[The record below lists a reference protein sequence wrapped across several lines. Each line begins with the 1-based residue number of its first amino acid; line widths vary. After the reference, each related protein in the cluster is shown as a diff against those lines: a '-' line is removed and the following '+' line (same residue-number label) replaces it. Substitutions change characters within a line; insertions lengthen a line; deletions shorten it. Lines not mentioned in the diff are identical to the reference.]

1 MKRKILAALLT
12 LVMVFSLLSVSA
24 WAEETTYSDVAG
36 HWAQAAIL
44 RWSDYGVLQGSEGK
58 FSPNGTLTRGQM
70 AVILSRLLN
79 LPAAPSAGFTDV
91 APDAWYADGINRC
104 AAAGILQGSEGKA
117 MPEDP
122 ITREQAM
129 VMLCRAL
136 GIAAEDVGV
145 LAAFSDVS
153 LASDYARPYVAAL
166 VKAGVVKG
174 DANGLLNPLSKITR
188 AEIVTMIDRLVGHY
202 AKDAGAVVDASD
214 GALVIVVAE
223 NVKIVNA
230 PAGTKIIVAEKA
242 TGLTVNGT
250 AVSDD
255 QTYIVPEQETK
266 PTEPSKPSKPSGGTI
281 VRPEHRHSY
290 AIKFDQNYHWEGCDC
305 GATRNKTEHT
315 WTEKVTTEPT
325 CTEAGEKTFTCVC
338 GATKKE
344 AISATGHSWG
354 EYEVTTA
361 ATCTQPGVM
370 TSTCSNCGGTQTK
383 ETPATG
389 HDFSKNGICKCGEK
403 APEVVAMETAW
414 SQMNQALTDITGN
427 NDQQLVTAAQNGT
440 EYTLLLNVD
449 AIQSGS
455 QAFGDNLLNGLATK
469 LKTALDAQFGD
480 YELTVAGQKVYSE
493 KAFNNTALKN
503 ALFSVADGFFYNL
516 GNMKAENGV
525 YTYKTVDAKVQGE
538 NTYAFTVAVQLEGA
552 DVAKVQALAKKLA
565 EHLAM
570 EKLTKAEIESRYG
583 IQVSETEAAVVT
595 VEMPDA
601 LMNLAAQMLEEK
613 KLNAEQAQSLFDSV
627 PVSTYLGIMQNI
639 GLNNVLGSNA
649 DNVNSVLATVN
660 NNANAVNKVLSKLTA
675 TVTTKT
681 GDSAAFVMSFNPGTT
696 DDAWKNFMA
705 GVIGMTGNEGIGAMT
720 PSQFKVAAEG
730 QYKDVYYAVPVTVTV
745 DLESSMGF
753 RAEETVVVVL
763 HVDFSKYIH
772 TTVTP

>member
-12 LVMVFSLLSVSA
+12 LVMVFSLLPVSA

-58 FSPNGTLTRGQM
+58 FSPDGTLTRGQM

-136 GIAAEDVGV
+136 GIAAEDVGA
-145 LAAFSDVS
+145 LAGFSDLS
-153 LASDYARPYVAAL
+153 LVSDYARPYVAAL

-202 AKDAGAVVDASD
+202 AKDAGAFVDASD

-223 NVKIVNA
+223 NVKVINA
-230 PAGTKIIVAEKA
+230 PAGTKIIVTEKA

-250 AVSDD
+250 AVSAD

-281 VRPEHRHSY
+281 VRPEHRHSWG
-290 AIKFDQNYHWEGCDC
+290 KSE
-305 GATRNKTEHT
+305 
-315 WTEKVTTEPT
+315 VTKAAT
-325 CTEAGEKTFTCVC
+325 CTEDGTMTYTCVC
-338 GATKKE
+338 GATKME
-344 AISATGHSWG
+344 AI
-354 EYEVTTA
+354 
-361 ATCTQPGVM
+361 
-370 TSTCSNCGGTQTK
+370 
-383 ETPATG
+383 PATG
-389 HDFSKNGICKCGEK
+389 HDFSNNGICKCGEK
-403 APEVVAMETAW
+403 APEVVTMETAW
-414 SQMNQALTDITGN
+414 SEMNQALTGITGN
-427 NDQQLVTAAQNGT
+427 GDQQLVTAAQKGT
-440 EYTLLLNVD
+440 KYTLLLNVD

-455 QAFGDNLLNGLATK
+455 QAFGDDLLNGLATK
-469 LKTALDAQFGD
+469 LKAALDARFGD
-480 YELTVAGQKVYSE
+480 YKLTVADQKVYSE
-493 KAFNNTALKN
+493 EAFNNTALKN

-516 GNMKAENGV
+516 GKMEAEDGV

-538 NTYAFTVAVQLEGA
+538 NTYAFTVAVQLEGK

-583 IQVSETEAAVVT
+583 IQVAENEAAVVT

-601 LMNLAAQMLEEK
+601 LMNAAARMLEGKTAAQ
-613 KLNAEQAQSLFDSV
+613 AQGIFDGVS
-627 PVSTYLGIMQNI
+627 VSTYLSIMQSI
-639 GLNNVLGSNA
+639 DLSNVLGSNA
-649 DNVNSVLATVN
+649 NDVNSVLATVN
-660 NNANAVNKVLSKLTA
+660 HNANAVNKVLSKLTA
-675 TVTTKT
+675 TVTSKT
-681 GDSAAFVMSFNPGTT
+681 GDSAAFVRSFNPGTT
-696 DDAWKNFMA
+696 GDAWKDFMA
-705 GVIGMTGNEGIGAMT
+705 GVAGMTGEGIGAMT
-720 PSQFKVAAEG
+720 PSQFKVAAGE
-730 QYKDVYYAVPVTVTV
+730 YKNVYYAVPVTVTI
-745 DLESSMGF
+745 DLEGSMGF

-763 HVDFSKYIH
+763 HVDFSQYIP

>member
-12 LVMVFSLLSVSA
+12 LVMVFSLLPVSA

-36 HWAQAAIL
+36 HWAQSAIL

-58 FSPNGTLTRGQM
+58 FSPDGTLTRGQM

-202 AKDAGAVVDASD
+202 AKDAGAFVDASD

-250 AVSDD
+250 AVSAD
-255 QTYIVPEQETK
+255 QTYIVPEEETK
-266 PTEPSKPSKPSGGTI
+266 PTQPTKPSGGTI

-290 AIKFDQNYHWEGCDC
+290 ATKFDDTYHWEECAC
-305 GATRNKTEHT
+305 GATRNKTEHA
-315 WTEKVTTEPT
+315 WGEPVTKAAT
-325 CTEAGEKTFTCVC
+325 CTEPGEKTFTCVC

-344 AISATGHSWG
+344 TIPATGHSWG
-354 EYEVTTA
+354 EPAVTYA
-361 ATCTQPGVM
+361 ANGQDGKKVYTCTV
-370 TSTCSNCGGTQTK
+370 CEETK
-383 ETPATG
+383 EEEIAWKFNLTVTSESTV
-389 HDFSKNGICKCGEK
+389 DVTVGEDY
-403 APEVVAMETAW
+403 TA
-414 SQMNQALTDITGN
+414 
-427 NDQQLVTAAQNGT
+427 VF
-440 EYTLLLNVD
+440 TLPKEGSEVD
-449 AIQSGS
+449 ASGVTVKAKMKNVESLGVDGERSHSVTVNTGIQNVKVDLSKFLTNCY
-455 QAFGDNLLNGLATK
+455 AFERATVNA
-469 LKTALDAQFGD
+469 TIG
-480 YELTVAGQKVYSE
+480 G
-493 KAFNNTALKN
+493 KAC
-503 ALFSVADGFFYNL
+503 
-516 GNMKAENGV
+516 
-525 YTYKTVDAKVQGE
+525 
-538 NTYAFTVAVQLEGA
+538 TYAFAGNSGVITATT
-552 DVAKVQALAKKLA
+552 D
-565 EHLAM
+565 
-570 EKLTKAEIESRYG
+570 
-583 IQVSETEAAVVT
+583 TEAAR
-595 VEMPDA
+595 
-601 LMNLAAQMLEEK
+601 AAWKELTSHITANTHEDDSFILVKNGSTLQIGSELLCFEE
-613 KLNAEQAQSLFDSV
+613 
-627 PVSTYLGIMQNI
+627 
-639 GLNNVLGSNA
+639 NA
-649 DNVNSVLATVN
+649 DNLKLNNFSEMAALIQNVQDHVKLETANDSKDIEIVLKAGTQLAVGRSIAELKKDATITITGIEMDGFLSGLRDAVNEGTNAKALIMAAVQMFDGLVGQIDGKTITVN
-660 NNANAVNKVLSKLTA
+660 I
-675 TVTTKT
+675 
-681 GDSAAFVMSFNPGTT
+681 AF
-696 DDAWKNFMA
+696 
-705 GVIGMTGNEGIGAMT
+705 
-720 PSQFKVAAEG
+720 
-730 QYKDVYYAVPVTVTV
+730 
-745 DLESSMGF
+745 
-753 RAEETVVVVL
+753 
-763 HVDFSKYIH
+763 
-772 TTVTP
+772 

>member
-12 LVMVFSLLSVSA
+12 LVMVFSLLPVSA

-36 HWAQAAIL
+36 HWAQSAIL

-58 FSPNGTLTRGQM
+58 FSPDGTLTRGQM

-91 APDAWYADGINRC
+91 AADAWYADGINRC

-145 LAAFSDVS
+145 LAAFSDLS

-250 AVSDD
+250 AVSAD
-255 QTYIVPEQETK
+255 QTYIVPEEETK
-266 PTEPSKPSKPSGGTI
+266 PTQPTKPSGGTI

-290 AIKFDQNYHWEGCDC
+290 AIKFDDTYHWEECAC
-305 GATRNKTEHT
+305 GATSKKYAHT

-344 AISATGHSWG
+344 AIPATGHSWG
-354 EYEVTTA
+354 EPAVTYA
-361 ATCTQPGVM
+361 ANGQDGKKVYTCTVCEETKEEEIAWKFNLTVTSESTVDVTVGEDYTAVFTLPEAGSQVDASGVTVKAKM
-370 TSTCSNCGGTQTK
+370 KNVESLGVDGERSHSVTVKTGIPEGTAKPNLSEWLRNCYYNFGSATVNATIGGKACTYDFAGNNGVITATTDTEAARAAWKELTSHITANTHEDDSFILVKNGSTLQIGSELLCFEENADDLKLNNFSEMAALIQNVQDHVKLETANDSKDIEIVLKAGTQLAVGSSI
-383 ETPATG
+383 ATLE
-389 HDFSKNGICKCGEK
+389 DNVTI
-403 APEVVAMETAW
+403 T
-414 SQMNQALTDITGN
+414 ITGVEMPEN
-427 NDQQLVTAAQNGT
+427 FLSSLRAAVNKGT
-440 EYTLLLNVD
+440 
-449 AIQSGS
+449 
-455 QAFGDNLLNGLATK
+455 
-469 LKTALDAQFGD
+469 
-480 YELTVAGQKVYSE
+480 
-493 KAFNNTALKN
+493 
-503 ALFSVADGFFYNL
+503 
-516 GNMKAENGV
+516 
-525 YTYKTVDAKVQGE
+525 DAKVLIM
-538 NTYAFTVAVQLEGA
+538 AAVQMFDQLVGQI
-552 DVAKVQALAKKLA
+552 D
-565 EHLAM
+565 
-570 EKLTKAEIESRYG
+570 G
-583 IQVSETEAAVVT
+583 ET
-595 VEMPDA
+595 
-601 LMNLAAQMLEEK
+601 
-613 KLNAEQAQSLFDSV
+613 
-627 PVSTYLGIMQNI
+627 I
-639 GLNNVLGSNA
+639 
-649 DNVNSVLATVN
+649 TVN
-660 NNANAVNKVLSKLTA
+660 I
-675 TVTTKT
+675 
-681 GDSAAFVMSFNPGTT
+681 AF
-696 DDAWKNFMA
+696 
-705 GVIGMTGNEGIGAMT
+705 
-720 PSQFKVAAEG
+720 
-730 QYKDVYYAVPVTVTV
+730 
-745 DLESSMGF
+745 
-753 RAEETVVVVL
+753 
-763 HVDFSKYIH
+763 
-772 TTVTP
+772 

>member
-12 LVMVFSLLSVSA
+12 LVMVFSLLPVSA

-36 HWAQAAIL
+36 HWAQSAIL

-58 FSPNGTLTRGQM
+58 FSPDGTLTRGQM

-145 LAAFSDVS
+145 LAAFSDLS

-188 AEIVTMIDRLVGHY
+188 AEIVTMVDRLVGHY
-202 AKDAGAVVDASD
+202 AKEAGAFVDASD

-290 AIKFDQNYHWEGCDC
+290 AIKFDQDYHWEECVC
-305 GATRNKTEHT
+305 GAVREKHAHT

-344 AISATGHSWG
+344 AISATGH
-354 EYEVTTA
+354 
-361 ATCTQPGVM
+361 
-370 TSTCSNCGGTQTK
+370 
-383 ETPATG
+383 
-389 HDFSKNGICKCGEK
+389 DFSKNGICKCGEK

-414 SQMNQALTDITGN
+414 SDMNQALTGITGN
-427 NDQQLVTAAQNGT
+427 GDQQLVTAAQNGT

-455 QAFGDNLLNGLATK
+455 QAFGDDLLNGLATK
-469 LKTALDAQFGD
+469 LKAALDARFGD
-480 YELTVAGQKVYSE
+480 YALTVAGQKVYE
-493 KAFNNTALKN
+493 DKEFQNTALKN

-516 GNMKAENGV
+516 GNMKAEDGV

-538 NTYAFTVAVQLEGA
+538 NTYAFTVAVQLEGE

-583 IQVSETEAAVVT
+583 IQVAENEAAVVT
-595 VEMPDA
+595 VEMPNA
-601 LMNLAAQMLEEK
+601 LMNAAAQMLENK
-613 KLNAEQAQSLFDSV
+613 TAAEVQSTFDRV
-627 PVSTYLGIMQNI
+627 PVSTYLSIMQSI
-639 GLNNVLGSNA
+639 DLSKVLSNNA

-660 NNANAVNKVLSKLTA
+660 HNANAVNKVLSKLTA
-675 TVTTKT
+675 TVTPKT
-681 GDSAAFVMSFNPGTT
+681 GASGAFTMVFNPGTT
-696 DDAWKNFMA
+696 DDAWKDFMA
-705 GVIGMTGNEGIGAMT
+705 GVAGMTGEGIGAMT
-720 PSQFKVAAEG
+720 PSQFKVAEG
-730 QYKDVYYAVPVTVTV
+730 QYKDVYYAVPVTVTI
-745 DLESSMGF
+745 DLEGLGF

-763 HVDFSKYIH
+763 HVDFSRYIP

>member
-1 MKRKILAALLT
+1 
-12 LVMVFSLLSVSA
+12 
-24 WAEETTYSDVAG
+24 
-36 HWAQAAIL
+36 
-44 RWSDYGVLQGSEGK
+44 
-58 FSPNGTLTRGQM
+58 
-70 AVILSRLLN
+70 
-79 LPAAPSAGFTDV
+79 
-91 APDAWYADGINRC
+91 
-104 AAAGILQGSEGKA
+104 
-117 MPEDP
+117 
-122 ITREQAM
+122 M

-145 LAAFSDVS
+145 LAAFSDLS

-202 AKDAGAVVDASD
+202 AKDAGAFVDASD

-250 AVSDD
+250 AVSAD

-290 AIKFDQNYHWEGCDC
+290 AIKFDDTYHWEECAC
-305 GATRNKTEHT
+305 GAVREKHAHT

-344 AISATGHSWG
+344 AI
-354 EYEVTTA
+354 
-361 ATCTQPGVM
+361 
-370 TSTCSNCGGTQTK
+370 
-383 ETPATG
+383 PATG
-389 HDFSKNGICKCGEK
+389 HDFSNNGICKCGEK

-414 SQMNQALTDITGN
+414 SQMNQALTGITGN
-427 NDQQLVTAAQNGT
+427 GDQQLVTAAQNGT

-455 QAFGDNLLNGLATK
+455 QAFGDDLLNGLATK

-516 GNMKAENGV
+516 GKMKVEDGV

-538 NTYAFTVAVQLEGA
+538 NTYAFTIAVQLKGE

-570 EKLTKAEIESRYG
+570 EKLTKAEIETRYG
-583 IQVSETEAAVVT
+583 IQVPETEAAVVT

-601 LMNLAAQMLEEK
+601 LMNAAAGILK
-613 KLNAEQAQSLFDSV
+613 NKTAAEVQSTFDGA
-627 PVSTYLGIMQNI
+627 PVSAYLSIMRSI
-639 GLNNVLGSNA
+639 GLSNVLGSNA

-660 NNANAVNKVLSKLTA
+660 HNANAVNKVLSKLTA
-675 TVTTKT
+675 TVTPKT
-681 GDSAAFVMSFNPGTT
+681 GNSAAFVMSFNPGTT
-696 DDAWKNFMA
+696 GDAWEDFMA
-705 GVIGMTGNEGIGAMT
+705 GVIGMTGNKGIGAMT
-720 PSQFKVAAEG
+720 PSQFKVAEG

-763 HVDFSKYIH
+763 HVDFSKYIP

>member
-12 LVMVFSLLSVSA
+12 LVMVFSLLPVSA

-58 FSPNGTLTRGQM
+58 FSPDGTLTRGQM

-136 GIAAEDVGV
+136 GIAAEDVGA
-145 LAAFSDVS
+145 LAGFSDLS
-153 LASDYARPYVAAL
+153 LVSDYARPYVAAL

-202 AKDAGAVVDASD
+202 AKDAGAFVDASD

-290 AIKFDQNYHWEGCDC
+290 AIKFDQDYHWEECAC

-315 WTEKVTTEPT
+315 WGEPEVTKTAT
-325 CTEAGEKTFTCVC
+325 CTEPGEETFTCSVC
-338 GATKKE
+338 GATKME
-344 AISATGHSWG
+344 TIPATGHSWG
-354 EYEVTTA
+354 EPAVIYA
-361 ATCTQPGVM
+361 ANGQDGEKVYTCTVCNEIKKEAIAWKFNLTVTSESTVDVTVGEDYTAVFTLPAAGSQVDASGVTVEAKM
-370 TSTCSNCGGTQTK
+370 KNVESLGVDGERSHSVTVETGIQNVKVDLSQWLPNCYKFGSATVNATIDGKACTYDFAGNSGVIIATTDTEAARAAWKELTSHITADTHEDDSFILVKYGSTLQIGRELLCFEENVDDLKLNNFSEMAALIKKVQDHVKLETVNDNKDIEIVLKAGTQLAVGSSIAELK
-383 ETPATG
+383 KDAT
-389 HDFSKNGICKCGEK
+389 I
-403 APEVVAMETAW
+403 T
-414 SQMNQALTDITGN
+414 ITG
-427 NDQQLVTAAQNGT
+427 VTMPDG
-440 EYTLLLNVD
+440 
-449 AIQSGS
+449 
-455 QAFGDNLLNGLATK
+455 FLNGLRA
-469 LKTALDAQFGD
+469 A
-480 YELTVAGQKVYSE
+480 V
-493 KAFNNTALKN
+493 NNGT
-503 ALFSVADGFFYNL
+503 
-516 GNMKAENGV
+516 
-525 YTYKTVDAKVQGE
+525 DAKALIM
-538 NTYAFTVAVQLEGA
+538 TAVRMFNELVGQIDG
-552 DVAKVQALAKKLA
+552 K
-565 EHLAM
+565 
-570 EKLTKAEIESRYG
+570 TI
-583 IQVSETEAAVVT
+583 
-595 VEMPDA
+595 
-601 LMNLAAQMLEEK
+601 
-613 KLNAEQAQSLFDSV
+613 
-627 PVSTYLGIMQNI
+627 
-639 GLNNVLGSNA
+639 
-649 DNVNSVLATVN
+649 TVN
-660 NNANAVNKVLSKLTA
+660 I
-675 TVTTKT
+675 
-681 GDSAAFVMSFNPGTT
+681 AF
-696 DDAWKNFMA
+696 
-705 GVIGMTGNEGIGAMT
+705 
-720 PSQFKVAAEG
+720 
-730 QYKDVYYAVPVTVTV
+730 
-745 DLESSMGF
+745 
-753 RAEETVVVVL
+753 
-763 HVDFSKYIH
+763 
-772 TTVTP
+772 

>member
-12 LVMVFSLLSVSA
+12 LVMVFSLLPVSA

-36 HWAQAAIL
+36 HWAQSAIL

-58 FSPNGTLTRGQM
+58 FSPDGTLTRGQM

-136 GIAAEDVGV
+136 GIAAEDVGA
-145 LAAFSDVS
+145 LTGFSDLS
-153 LASDYARPYVAAL
+153 LVSDYARPYAAAL

-202 AKDAGAVVDASD
+202 AKEAGAFVDASD

-290 AIKFDQNYHWEGCDC
+290 AIKFDQDYHWEECAC
-305 GATRNKTEHT
+305 GATSKKYAHT
-315 WTEKVTTEPT
+315 WTEKVTTAAT
-325 CTEAGEKTFTCVC
+325 CTEPGEKTFTCVC

-344 AISATGHSWG
+344 AIHATGHSWG
-354 EYEVTTA
+354 KPEVTYA
-361 ATCTQPGVM
+361 A
-370 TSTCSNCGGTQTK
+370 
-383 ETPATG
+383 
-389 HDFSKNGICKCGEK
+389 NGQDGEK
-403 APEVVAMETAW
+403 VYTCAVCSEIKKEAIAWKFNLTVTSESTVDVTVGEDYTAVFTLPEAGSE
-414 SQMNQALTDITGN
+414 
-427 NDQQLVTAAQNGT
+427 
-440 EYTLLLNVD
+440 VD
-449 AIQSGS
+449 ASGVTVEAKMKNVESLGVDGERSHSVTVNTGIQ
-455 QAFGDNLLNGLATK
+455 N
-469 LKTALDAQFGD
+469 
-480 YELTVAGQKVYSE
+480 VKVDLS
-493 KAFNNTALKN
+493 FWLKN
-503 ALFSVADGFFYNL
+503 CYGFESATVNATI
-516 GNMKAENGV
+516 GGKAC
-525 YTYKTVDAKVQGE
+525 
-538 NTYAFTVAVQLEGA
+538 TYAFAGNSGVITATT
-552 DVAKVQALAKKLA
+552 D
-565 EHLAM
+565 
-570 EKLTKAEIESRYG
+570 
-583 IQVSETEAAVVT
+583 TEAARAAWKELTSHITAGAHEDDSFILVKNGSTLQIGKELLCFEENADDLKLNNFSQMGALIKKVQDHVKLET
-595 VEMPDA
+595 VNDNEDIKIVLKAGTQLAVGSSIATLNEDATITITGVEMPENFLSSLRDA
-601 LMNLAAQMLEEK
+601 VNEGANAKELIMAAVQM
-613 KLNAEQAQSLFDSV
+613 FDQLV
-627 PVSTYLGIMQNI
+627 DQIDGKTI
-639 GLNNVLGSNA
+639 
-649 DNVNSVLATVN
+649 TVN
-660 NNANAVNKVLSKLTA
+660 I
-675 TVTTKT
+675 
-681 GDSAAFVMSFNPGTT
+681 AF
-696 DDAWKNFMA
+696 
-705 GVIGMTGNEGIGAMT
+705 
-720 PSQFKVAAEG
+720 
-730 QYKDVYYAVPVTVTV
+730 
-745 DLESSMGF
+745 
-753 RAEETVVVVL
+753 
-763 HVDFSKYIH
+763 
-772 TTVTP
+772 

>member
-12 LVMVFSLLSVSA
+12 LVMVFSLLPVSA

-36 HWAQAAIL
+36 HWAQSAIL

-58 FSPNGTLTRGQM
+58 FSPDGTLTRGQM

-202 AKDAGAVVDASD
+202 AKDAGAFVDASD

-223 NVKIVNA
+223 NVKVINA
-230 PAGTKIIVAEKA
+230 PAGTKVIVTEKA

-250 AVSDD
+250 AVSAG
-255 QTYIVPEQETK
+255 QTYIVPEEETK

-290 AIKFDQNYHWEGCDC
+290 AIKFNDTHHWEECTC
-305 GATRNKTEHT
+305 GATSERYPHT

-338 GATKKE
+338 GETKME
-344 AISATGHSWG
+344 EI
-354 EYEVTTA
+354 
-361 ATCTQPGVM
+361 
-370 TSTCSNCGGTQTK
+370 
-383 ETPATG
+383 PATG
-389 HDFSKNGICKCGEK
+389 HDFSNNGICKCGKK

-414 SQMNQALTDITGN
+414 SDMNQALTGITGN
-427 NDQQLVTAAQNGT
+427 GGQQLVMAAQNGT

-455 QAFGDNLLNGLATK
+455 QAFGDDLLNGLATK
-469 LKTALDAQFGD
+469 LKTALDARFGD
-480 YELTVAGQKVYSE
+480 YKLTVAGQKVYE
-493 KAFNNTALKN
+493 DKGFQNTALKN

-516 GNMKAENGV
+516 GKMEAEDGV

-583 IQVSETEAAVVT
+583 IQVPENEAAVVT

-601 LMNLAAQMLEEK
+601 LMNAAAGMLK
-613 KLNAEQAQSLFDSV
+613 KKNITAAEAQGIFDSV
-627 PVSTYLGIMQNI
+627 PVSTYLSIMQSI
-639 GLNNVLGSNA
+639 GLSDVLGSNA

-660 NNANAVNKVLSKLTA
+660 HNANAVNKVLSKLTA
-675 TVTTKT
+675 KVTPKT
-681 GDSAAFVMSFNPGTT
+681 EEPAAFVMRFNPGTNG
-696 DDAWKNFMA
+696 DAWKDFMT
-705 GVIGMTGNEGIGAMT
+705 GVIGMTGSEGIGAMM
-720 PSQFKVAAEG
+720 PSQFKVADGA
-730 QYKDVYYAVPVTVTV
+730 YKDVYYAVPVTVTI
-745 DLESSMGF
+745 DLERSMGF

-763 HVDFSKYIH
+763 HVDFSQYIP
-772 TTVTP
+772 TPVTP

>member
-12 LVMVFSLLSVSA
+12 LVMVFSLLPVSA

-36 HWAQAAIL
+36 HWAQSAIL

-58 FSPNGTLTRGQM
+58 FSPDGTLTRGQM

-136 GIAAEDVGV
+136 GIAAEDVGA
-145 LAAFSDVS
+145 LTGFSDLS
-153 LASDYARPYVAAL
+153 LVSDYARPYAAAL

-202 AKDAGAVVDASD
+202 AKEAGAFVDASD

-223 NVKIVNA
+223 DVKVINA

-250 AVSDD
+250 AVSAD

-305 GATRNKTEHT
+305 GAVREKHAHT

-338 GATKKE
+338 GATKME
-344 AISATGHSWG
+344 AIPATGHSWG
-354 EYEVTTA
+354 KPEVTYA
-361 ATCTQPGVM
+361 ANGQDGEKVYTCTVCEGTKKEAIAWKFNLTVTSESTVDVTVGEDYTAVFTLPEEGAQVDASGVTVEAKM
-370 TSTCSNCGGTQTK
+370 KNVESLGVDGERSHSVTVNTGIQNVKVDLSQWLENCYDFESATVNATIGGKECTYAFAGNSGVITATADTEAARAAWKALTSHITAGAHEDDSFILVKNGSTLQIGSELLCFEENVGDLKLNNFSEMAALIQNVQNHVKLEKVNDNKDIEIVLKAGTQLAVGSSI
-383 ETPATG
+383 ATLNE
-389 HDFSKNGICKCGEK
+389 D
-403 APEVVAMETAW
+403 ATVT
-414 SQMNQALTDITGN
+414 ITGIEMPEN
-427 NDQQLVTAAQNGT
+427 FLSSLRAAVKEG
-440 EYTLLLNVD
+440 
-449 AIQSGS
+449 A
-455 QAFGDNLLNGLATK
+455 
-469 LKTALDAQFGD
+469 
-480 YELTVAGQKVYSE
+480 
-493 KAFNNTALKN
+493 
-503 ALFSVADGFFYNL
+503 
-516 GNMKAENGV
+516 
-525 YTYKTVDAKVQGE
+525 DAKVLIM
-538 NTYAFTVAVQLEGA
+538 AAVQMFDQLVG
-552 DVAKVQALAKKLA
+552 
-565 EHLAM
+565 
-570 EKLTKAEIESRYG
+570 
-583 IQVSETEAAVVT
+583 QVDGKT
-595 VEMPDA
+595 
-601 LMNLAAQMLEEK
+601 
-613 KLNAEQAQSLFDSV
+613 
-627 PVSTYLGIMQNI
+627 I
-639 GLNNVLGSNA
+639 
-649 DNVNSVLATVN
+649 TVN
-660 NNANAVNKVLSKLTA
+660 I
-675 TVTTKT
+675 
-681 GDSAAFVMSFNPGTT
+681 AF
-696 DDAWKNFMA
+696 
-705 GVIGMTGNEGIGAMT
+705 
-720 PSQFKVAAEG
+720 
-730 QYKDVYYAVPVTVTV
+730 
-745 DLESSMGF
+745 
-753 RAEETVVVVL
+753 
-763 HVDFSKYIH
+763 
-772 TTVTP
+772 

>member
-12 LVMVFSLLSVSA
+12 LVMVFSLLPVSA

-58 FSPNGTLTRGQM
+58 FSPDGTLTRGQM

-145 LAAFSDVS
+145 LVGFSDLS
-153 LASDYARPYVAAL
+153 LVSDYARPYVAAL

-202 AKDAGAVVDASD
+202 AKEAGAFVDASD

-223 NVKIVNA
+223 NVKVINA

-250 AVSDD
+250 AVSAD

-266 PTEPSKPSKPSGGTI
+266 PTEPSKPSGGTI
-281 VRPEHRHSY
+281 IRPEHRHSY
-290 AIKFDQNYHWEGCDC
+290 AIKFDQDYHWEECAC
-305 GATRNKTEHT
+305 GAVREKHAHV

-338 GATKKE
+338 GATKME
-344 AISATGHSWG
+344 EIPATGHSWG

-389 HDFSKNGICKCGEK
+389 HSWGKPEVTYAANGQDGEK
-403 APEVVAMETAW
+403 VYTCTVCEGTKEEEIAWKFNLTVTSESTVDVTVGEDYTAVFTLPEAGSKVNASGVTVTAKMQNVD
-414 SQMNQALTDITGN
+414 SLGVDGERSHSVTVNTGINNLPPVTLSEFLTNCYAFERATVNATIGGKACTYDFAGN
-427 NDQQLVTAAQNGT
+427 NGVITAT
-440 EYTLLLNVD
+440 TD
-449 AIQSGS
+449 
-455 QAFGDNLLNGLATK
+455 
-469 LKTALDAQFGD
+469 
-480 YELTVAGQKVYSE
+480 
-493 KAFNNTALKN
+493 
-503 ALFSVADGFFYNL
+503 
-516 GNMKAENGV
+516 
-525 YTYKTVDAKVQGE
+525 
-538 NTYAFTVAVQLEGA
+538 
-552 DVAKVQALAKKLA
+552 
-565 EHLAM
+565 
-570 EKLTKAEIESRYG
+570 
-583 IQVSETEAAVVT
+583 TEAARAAWKELT
-595 VEMPDA
+595 SHITAGTHEDDSFILVEKGST
-601 LMNLAAQMLEEK
+601 LQIGSELLCFEENVDDL
-613 KLNAEQAQSLFDSV
+613 KLNNFSQMGALIQNVKDHVKLETANENKNIEIVLKAGTQLAVGRSIAELKKDATITITGIEMDGFLSSLKE
-627 PVSTYLGIMQNI
+627 T
-639 GLNNVLGSNA
+639 
-649 DNVNSVLATVN
+649 
-660 NNANAVNKVLSKLTA
+660 VNKVTDAKGLIMTA
-675 TVTTKT
+675 VRMFDDLVGQINDKTITVNI
-681 GDSAAFVMSFNPGTT
+681 AF
-696 DDAWKNFMA
+696 
-705 GVIGMTGNEGIGAMT
+705 
-720 PSQFKVAAEG
+720 
-730 QYKDVYYAVPVTVTV
+730 
-745 DLESSMGF
+745 
-753 RAEETVVVVL
+753 
-763 HVDFSKYIH
+763 
-772 TTVTP
+772 

>member
-12 LVMVFSLLSVSA
+12 LVMVFSLLPVSA

-36 HWAQAAIL
+36 HWAQSAIL

-58 FSPNGTLTRGQM
+58 FSPDGTLTRGQM

-136 GIAAEDVGV
+136 GIAAEDVGA
-145 LAAFSDVS
+145 LAGFSDLS
-153 LASDYARPYVAAL
+153 LVSDYARPYVAAL

-202 AKDAGAVVDASD
+202 AKDAGAFVDASD

-266 PTEPSKPSKPSGGTI
+266 PTEPSKPSGGTI

-290 AIKFDQNYHWEGCDC
+290 AINYDQDYHWEECDC

-325 CTEAGEKTFTCVC
+325 CTEPGEKTFTCVC

-344 AISATGHSWG
+344 AIPATGHSWG
-354 EYEVTTA
+354 EPEVTYA
-361 ATCTQPGVM
+361 ANGQDGEKVYTCTVCSESKKEAIAWKFNLTVTSESTVDVTVGEDYTAVFTLPEAGSQVDASGVTVKAKM
-370 TSTCSNCGGTQTK
+370 KNVESLGVDGERSHSVTVNTGIQNVKVDLSKFLTNCYAFERATVNATIGGKACTYAFAGNSGVITATADTEAARAAWKELTSHITAGAHEDDSFILVKNGSTLQIGSELLCFEENADDLKLDNFSEMAALIQNVQDHVKLETANDSKDIEIVLKAGTQLAVGSSI
-383 ETPATG
+383 ATLE
-389 HDFSKNGICKCGEK
+389 DNVTI
-403 APEVVAMETAW
+403 T
-414 SQMNQALTDITGN
+414 ITGVEMPEN
-427 NDQQLVTAAQNGT
+427 FLSSLRAAVNKGT
-440 EYTLLLNVD
+440 
-449 AIQSGS
+449 
-455 QAFGDNLLNGLATK
+455 
-469 LKTALDAQFGD
+469 
-480 YELTVAGQKVYSE
+480 
-493 KAFNNTALKN
+493 
-503 ALFSVADGFFYNL
+503 
-516 GNMKAENGV
+516 
-525 YTYKTVDAKVQGE
+525 DAKVLIM
-538 NTYAFTVAVQLEGA
+538 AAVQMFDQLVGQI
-552 DVAKVQALAKKLA
+552 D
-565 EHLAM
+565 
-570 EKLTKAEIESRYG
+570 G
-583 IQVSETEAAVVT
+583 ET
-595 VEMPDA
+595 
-601 LMNLAAQMLEEK
+601 
-613 KLNAEQAQSLFDSV
+613 
-627 PVSTYLGIMQNI
+627 I
-639 GLNNVLGSNA
+639 
-649 DNVNSVLATVN
+649 TVN
-660 NNANAVNKVLSKLTA
+660 I
-675 TVTTKT
+675 
-681 GDSAAFVMSFNPGTT
+681 AF
-696 DDAWKNFMA
+696 
-705 GVIGMTGNEGIGAMT
+705 
-720 PSQFKVAAEG
+720 
-730 QYKDVYYAVPVTVTV
+730 
-745 DLESSMGF
+745 
-753 RAEETVVVVL
+753 
-763 HVDFSKYIH
+763 
-772 TTVTP
+772 

>member
-12 LVMVFSLLSVSA
+12 LVMVFSLLPVSA

-36 HWAQAAIL
+36 HWAQSAIL

-58 FSPNGTLTRGQM
+58 FSPDGTLTRGQM

-136 GIAAEDVGV
+136 GIAAEDVGA
-145 LAAFSDVS
+145 LTGFSDLS
-153 LASDYARPYVAAL
+153 LVSDYARPYVAAL

-202 AKDAGAVVDASD
+202 AKDAGAFVDASD

-266 PTEPSKPSKPSGGTI
+266 PTEPSKPSGGTI

-290 AIKFDQNYHWEGCDC
+290 AINYDQDYHWEECAC
-305 GATRNKTEHT
+305 GAVREKHAHT

-325 CTEAGEKTFTCVC
+325 CTEAGTMTYTCVC

-344 AISATGHSWG
+344 TIPATGHSWG
-354 EYEVTTA
+354 EPEVTYAANGRDGEKVYTCAVCRETKREAIAWKFNLTVTSESIVDVTVGEDYTA
-361 ATCTQPGVM
+361 VFTLPEAGSQVDASGVTVKAKMKNVESLGVDGERSHSVTVKTGIPEGTAKPNLSEWLRNCYNFGSATVNATIGGKACTYDFAGNNGVITATTDTEAARAAWKEL
-370 TSTCSNCGGTQTK
+370 TSHITAGAHEDDSFILVKNGSTLQIGKEKLCFEEGADDLKLNNFSQMGALIQNVKDHVKLETVNDNEDIKIVLKAGTQLAVGRSIAELK
-383 ETPATG
+383 KDATITITG
-389 HDFSKNGICKCGEK
+389 
-403 APEVVAMETAW
+403 VAMPENFLSGLRETV
-414 SQMNQALTDITGN
+414 NK
-427 NDQQLVTAAQNGT
+427 GT
-440 EYTLLLNVD
+440 
-449 AIQSGS
+449 
-455 QAFGDNLLNGLATK
+455 
-469 LKTALDAQFGD
+469 
-480 YELTVAGQKVYSE
+480 
-493 KAFNNTALKN
+493 
-503 ALFSVADGFFYNL
+503 
-516 GNMKAENGV
+516 
-525 YTYKTVDAKVQGE
+525 DAKVLIM
-538 NTYAFTVAVQLEGA
+538 AAVQ
-552 DVAKVQALAKKLA
+552 
-565 EHLAM
+565 M
-570 EKLTKAEIESRYG
+570 
-583 IQVSETEAAVVT
+583 
-595 VEMPDA
+595 
-601 LMNLAAQMLEEK
+601 
-613 KLNAEQAQSLFDSV
+613 FDDLV
-627 PVSTYLGIMQNI
+627 GQIDGKTI
-639 GLNNVLGSNA
+639 
-649 DNVNSVLATVN
+649 TVN
-660 NNANAVNKVLSKLTA
+660 I
-675 TVTTKT
+675 
-681 GDSAAFVMSFNPGTT
+681 AF
-696 DDAWKNFMA
+696 
-705 GVIGMTGNEGIGAMT
+705 
-720 PSQFKVAAEG
+720 
-730 QYKDVYYAVPVTVTV
+730 
-745 DLESSMGF
+745 
-753 RAEETVVVVL
+753 
-763 HVDFSKYIH
+763 
-772 TTVTP
+772 

>member
-12 LVMVFSLLSVSA
+12 LVMVFSLLPVSA

-36 HWAQAAIL
+36 HWAQSAIL

-58 FSPNGTLTRGQM
+58 FSPDGTLTRGQM

-145 LAAFSDVS
+145 LAAFSDLS
-153 LASDYARPYVAAL
+153 LVSDYARLYVAAL

-202 AKDAGAVVDASD
+202 AKEAGAFVDASD

-250 AVSDD
+250 AVSAD

-266 PTEPSKPSKPSGGTI
+266 PTEPTKPSGGTI

-290 AIKFDQNYHWEGCDC
+290 ATKFDDTYHWEECAC
-305 GATRNKTEHT
+305 GATRNKTEHA
-315 WTEKVTTEPT
+315 WSEPEVTKAAT

-344 AISATGHSWG
+344 AIHATGHSWG

-389 HDFSKNGICKCGEK
+389 HSWGDEPAVTYAANGQDGKKVYTCTVCEATKEEEIAWKFNLTVTSESTVDVTVGEDY
-403 APEVVAMETAW
+403 TAVFT
-414 SQMNQALTDITGN
+414 LP
-427 NDQQLVTAAQNGT
+427 AAGS
-440 EYTLLLNVD
+440 EVD
-449 AIQSGS
+449 ASGV
-455 QAFGDNLLNGLATK
+455 
-469 LKTALDAQFGD
+469 
-480 YELTVAGQKVYSE
+480 TVAAKMKNVESLGVDGERSHSVTVKTGIPEGTAKPNLSQWLPNCYKFGSATVNATIGG
-493 KAFNNTALKN
+493 KAC
-503 ALFSVADGFFYNL
+503 
-516 GNMKAENGV
+516 
-525 YTYKTVDAKVQGE
+525 
-538 NTYAFTVAVQLEGA
+538 TYAFAGNNGVITATT
-552 DVAKVQALAKKLA
+552 D
-565 EHLAM
+565 
-570 EKLTKAEIESRYG
+570 
-583 IQVSETEAAVVT
+583 TEAARAAWKKLTSNITAGAHADDSFILVKNGSTLQIGRELLCFEENVGDLKLNNFSQMGALIQNVQDHVKLETVNDNEDIKIVLKAGTQLAVGSSIATLEDNVT
-595 VEMPDA
+595 ITITGVEMPENFLSSLRDVVNEGA
-601 LMNLAAQMLEEK
+601 NAMELIMAAVQM
-613 KLNAEQAQSLFDSV
+613 FDQLV
-627 PVSTYLGIMQNI
+627 GQIDGKTI
-639 GLNNVLGSNA
+639 
-649 DNVNSVLATVN
+649 TVN
-660 NNANAVNKVLSKLTA
+660 I
-675 TVTTKT
+675 
-681 GDSAAFVMSFNPGTT
+681 AF
-696 DDAWKNFMA
+696 
-705 GVIGMTGNEGIGAMT
+705 
-720 PSQFKVAAEG
+720 
-730 QYKDVYYAVPVTVTV
+730 
-745 DLESSMGF
+745 
-753 RAEETVVVVL
+753 
-763 HVDFSKYIH
+763 
-772 TTVTP
+772 

>member
-12 LVMVFSLLSVSA
+12 LVMVFSLLPVSA

-36 HWAQAAIL
+36 HWAQSAIL

-58 FSPNGTLTRGQM
+58 FSPDGTLTRGQM

-136 GIAAEDVGV
+136 GIAAEDVGA
-145 LAAFSDVS
+145 LAAFSDLNLV
-153 LASDYARPYVAAL
+153 SDYARPYVAAL

-202 AKDAGAVVDASD
+202 AKDAGAFVDASD

-290 AIKFDQNYHWEGCDC
+290 AIKSDQNYHWEGCDC

-325 CTEAGEKTFTCVC
+325 CTEAGTMTYTCVC
-338 GATKKE
+338 GATKME
-344 AISATGHSWG
+344 EISATGHSWG

-383 ETPATG
+383 DIPATG
-389 HDFSKNGICKCGEK
+389 HDFSNNGICCKCGEK

-414 SQMNQALTDITGN
+414 SDMNQALTDITGN
-427 NDQQLVTAAQNGT
+427 DQQQLVTAAQNGT
-440 EYTLLLNVD
+440 KYTLLLNVD

-455 QAFGDNLLNGLATK
+455 QAFDDELLNGLATK
-469 LKTALDAQFGD
+469 LKDALDAWFGD
-480 YELTVAGQKVYSE
+480 YKLTVADQKVYSE

-516 GNMKAENGV
+516 GNMKAEKGV

-538 NTYAFTVAVQLEGA
+538 NTYAFTVAVQLEGK

-570 EKLTKAEIESRYG
+570 EKLTKAEIKDRYG
-583 IQVSETEAAVVT
+583 IQVTENEAAVVT
-595 VEMPDA
+595 VEMPKA
-601 LMNLAAQMLEEK
+601 LMNAAAQKLEGK
-613 KLNAEQAQSLFDSV
+613 TAAKAQGIFDGVS
-627 PVSTYLGIMQNI
+627 VSTYLGIMKNI

-660 NNANAVNKVLSKLTA
+660 HNANAVNKVLSKLTA
-675 TVTTKT
+675 TVTPKT
-681 GDSAAFVMSFNPGTT
+681 GASGAFTMVFNPGTT
-696 DDAWKNFMA
+696 DDAWKDFMA

-730 QYKDVYYAVPVTVTV
+730 QYKDVYYAVPVTVTI
-745 DLESSMGF
+745 DLEGLGF

-763 HVDFSKYIH
+763 HVDFSLYIP

>member
-12 LVMVFSLLSVSA
+12 LVMVFSLLPVSA

-58 FSPNGTLTRGQM
+58 FSPDGTLTRGQM

-188 AEIVTMIDRLVGHY
+188 AEIVTMVDRLVGHY
-202 AKDAGAVVDASD
+202 AKEAGAFVDASD

-266 PTEPSKPSKPSGGTI
+266 PTQPSKPSGGTI

-290 AIKFDQNYHWEGCDC
+290 AIKFDQDYHWEECAC
-305 GATRNKTEHT
+305 GATSKKYAHT
-315 WTEKVTTEPT
+315 WTEKVTTAAT
-325 CTEAGEKTFTCVC
+325 CTEPGEKTFTCVC

-344 AISATGHSWG
+344 AI
-354 EYEVTTA
+354 
-361 ATCTQPGVM
+361 
-370 TSTCSNCGGTQTK
+370 
-383 ETPATG
+383 PATG
-389 HDFSKNGICKCGEK
+389 HDFSNNGICKCGEK

-414 SQMNQALTDITGN
+414 SQMKQALTGITGN
-427 NDQQLVTAAQNGT
+427 GDQQLVTAAQNGT
-440 EYTLLLNVD
+440 KYTLLLNVD

-455 QAFGDNLLNGLATK
+455 QAFGDDLLNGLATK
-469 LKTALDAQFGD
+469 LKAALDARFGD
-480 YELTVAGQKVYSE
+480 YELTVAGQKVYE
-493 KAFNNTALKN
+493 DKEFQNTALKN

-516 GNMKAENGV
+516 GKMEAEDGV

-538 NTYAFTVAVQLEGA
+538 NTYAFTVAVQLKGE
-552 DVAKVQALAKKLA
+552 DVAKVQALAEKLA
-565 EHLAM
+565 EHLTM
-570 EKLTKAEIESRYG
+570 EKLTKTEIESRYG
-583 IQVSETEAAVVT
+583 IQVPENEAAVVT

-660 NNANAVNKVLSKLTA
+660 NNANAVNKVLSKLNA
-675 TVTTKT
+675 TVTPKT
-681 GDSAAFVMSFNPGTT
+681 GNSAAFVMSFNPGTT
-696 DDAWKNFMA
+696 DDAWKDFMA
-705 GVIGMTGNEGIGAMT
+705 GVVGMTGNEGIGAMT
-720 PSQFKVAAEG
+720 PSRFKVAAEG
-730 QYKDVYYAVPVTVTV
+730 QYKDVYYAVPVTVTI
-745 DLESSMGF
+745 DLEGLGF

-763 HVDFSKYIH
+763 HVDFSRYIP

>member
-36 HWAQAAIL
+36 HWAQTAIL

-58 FSPNGTLTRGQM
+58 FSPDGTLTRGQM

-91 APDAWYADGINRC
+91 AADAWYADGINRC

-145 LAAFSDVS
+145 LAAFSDLS

-202 AKDAGAVVDASD
+202 AKDAGAFVDASD

-223 NVKIVNA
+223 NVKVINA

-250 AVSDD
+250 AVSAD

-290 AIKFDQNYHWEGCDC
+290 AIKFDDTYHWEECAC
-305 GATRNKTEHT
+305 GAVREKHAHT

-344 AISATGHSWG
+344 AIPATEHSWG
-354 EYEVTTA
+354 EPAVTYA
-361 ATCTQPGVM
+361 ANGQDGKKVYTCTV
-370 TSTCSNCGGTQTK
+370 CEETK
-383 ETPATG
+383 EEE
-389 HDFSKNGICKCGEK
+389 I
-403 APEVVAMETAW
+403 AW
-414 SQMNQALTDITGN
+414 KFN
-427 NDQQLVTAAQNGT
+427 
-440 EYTLLLNVD
+440 
-449 AIQSGS
+449 
-455 QAFGDNLLNGLATK
+455 
-469 LKTALDAQFGD
+469 
-480 YELTVAGQKVYSE
+480 LTVTSE
-493 KAFNNTALKN
+493 
-503 ALFSVADGFFYNL
+503 S
-516 GNMKAENGV
+516 
-525 YTYKTVDAKVQGE
+525 TVDVTVGEDYTAVFTLPEAGSKVNASGVTVEAKMKNVESLGVDGE
-538 NTYAFTVAVQLEGA
+538 RSHSVTVETGITNVPLVDLSYWLPNCYNRFGSTVNATIGGKACTYAFAGNSGVITATT
-552 DVAKVQALAKKLA
+552 D
-565 EHLAM
+565 
-570 EKLTKAEIESRYG
+570 
-583 IQVSETEAAVVT
+583 TEAARAAWKELTSNITADTHEDDSFILVKNGSTLQIGRELLCFEENVGDLKLDNFS
-595 VEMPDA
+595 EMAA
-601 LMNLAAQMLEEK
+601 LIQNVQNHVKLE
-613 KLNAEQAQSLFDSV
+613 
-627 PVSTYLGIMQNI
+627 
-639 GLNNVLGSNA
+639 
-649 DNVNSVLATVN
+649 TVN
-660 NNANAVNKVLSKLTA
+660 DSKDIEIVLKAGTQLAVGRSIAELKKDATITITGIEMDGFLSGLSETVNKGTDAKALIMAAVQMFDGLVGQINGKTI
-675 TVTTKT
+675 TVNI
-681 GDSAAFVMSFNPGTT
+681 AFF
-696 DDAWKNFMA
+696 
-705 GVIGMTGNEGIGAMT
+705 
-720 PSQFKVAAEG
+720 
-730 QYKDVYYAVPVTVTV
+730 
-745 DLESSMGF
+745 
-753 RAEETVVVVL
+753 
-763 HVDFSKYIH
+763 
-772 TTVTP
+772 

>member
-58 FSPNGTLTRGQM
+58 FSPDGTLTRGQM

-136 GIAAEDVGV
+136 GIAAEDVGA
-145 LAAFSDVS
+145 LAGFSDLS
-153 LASDYARPYVAAL
+153 LVSDYARPYVAAL

-250 AVSDD
+250 AVSAD

-290 AIKFDQNYHWEGCDC
+290 VIKFDQNYHWEGCDC
-305 GATRNKTEHT
+305 GATRNKTEHA
-315 WTEKVTTEPT
+315 WGEPEVTKAAT

-344 AISATGHSWG
+344 AIPATGHSWG
-354 EYEVTTA
+354 EPAVTYA
-361 ATCTQPGVM
+361 ANGQDGKKVYTCTVCEETKEEEIAWKFNLTVTSESTVDVTVGEDYTAVFTLPEAGSQVDASGVTVKAKM
-370 TSTCSNCGGTQTK
+370 KNVESLGVDGERSHSVTVKTGIPEGTAKPNLSEWLRNCYYNFGSATVNATIGGKACTYDFAGNNGVITATADTEAARAAWKELTSHITAGAHEDDSFILVKNGSTLRIGSELLCFEENVDDLKLDNFSEMAALIQNVQKHVKLETANDSKDIEIVLKAGTQLAVGSSIATLK
-383 ETPATG
+383 EDATITITG
-389 HDFSKNGICKCGEK
+389 
-403 APEVVAMETAW
+403 VAMPENFLSGLRETV
-414 SQMNQALTDITGN
+414 NK
-427 NDQQLVTAAQNGT
+427 GT
-440 EYTLLLNVD
+440 
-449 AIQSGS
+449 
-455 QAFGDNLLNGLATK
+455 
-469 LKTALDAQFGD
+469 
-480 YELTVAGQKVYSE
+480 
-493 KAFNNTALKN
+493 
-503 ALFSVADGFFYNL
+503 
-516 GNMKAENGV
+516 
-525 YTYKTVDAKVQGE
+525 DAKVLIM
-538 NTYAFTVAVQLEGA
+538 AAVQ
-552 DVAKVQALAKKLA
+552 
-565 EHLAM
+565 M
-570 EKLTKAEIESRYG
+570 
-583 IQVSETEAAVVT
+583 
-595 VEMPDA
+595 
-601 LMNLAAQMLEEK
+601 
-613 KLNAEQAQSLFDSV
+613 FDQLV
-627 PVSTYLGIMQNI
+627 GQIDGKTI
-639 GLNNVLGSNA
+639 
-649 DNVNSVLATVN
+649 TVN
-660 NNANAVNKVLSKLTA
+660 I
-675 TVTTKT
+675 
-681 GDSAAFVMSFNPGTT
+681 AF
-696 DDAWKNFMA
+696 
-705 GVIGMTGNEGIGAMT
+705 
-720 PSQFKVAAEG
+720 
-730 QYKDVYYAVPVTVTV
+730 
-745 DLESSMGF
+745 
-753 RAEETVVVVL
+753 
-763 HVDFSKYIH
+763 
-772 TTVTP
+772 

>member
-12 LVMVFSLLSVSA
+12 LVMVFSLLPVSA

-36 HWAQAAIL
+36 HWAQSAIL

-58 FSPNGTLTRGQM
+58 FSPDGTLTRGQM

-136 GIAAEDVGV
+136 GIAAEDVGA
-145 LAAFSDVS
+145 LTGFSDLS
-153 LASDYARPYVAAL
+153 LVSDYARPYAAAL

-188 AEIVTMIDRLVGHY
+188 AEIVTMVDRLVGHY
-202 AKDAGAVVDASD
+202 AKEAGAFVDASD

-290 AIKFDQNYHWEGCDC
+290 AIKFDQDYHWEGCDC
-305 GATRNKTEHT
+305 GATRNKTKHT

-344 AISATGHSWG
+344 AI
-354 EYEVTTA
+354 
-361 ATCTQPGVM
+361 
-370 TSTCSNCGGTQTK
+370 
-383 ETPATG
+383 PATE
-389 HDFSKNGICKCGEK
+389 HDFSNNGICKCGGK

-414 SQMNQALTDITGN
+414 SQMNQALTGITGN

-440 EYTLLLNVD
+440 KYTLLLNVD

-455 QAFGDNLLNGLATK
+455 QAFGDDLLNGLATK
-469 LKTALDAQFGD
+469 LKAALDARFGD
-480 YELTVAGQKVYSE
+480 YKLTVAGQKVYSE

-516 GNMKAENGV
+516 GEMEAEDGV
-525 YTYKTVDAKVQGE
+525 YTYKTVNAKVKGD
-538 NTYAFTVAVQLEGA
+538 NTYAFTVAVQLEGK

-565 EHLAM
+565 EHLTM
-570 EKLTKAEIESRYG
+570 EKLTKAEIETRYG

-601 LMNLAAQMLEEK
+601 LMNAAAQMLENK
-613 KLNAEQAQSLFDSV
+613 TAAEVQSTFDRV
-627 PVSTYLGIMQNI
+627 PVSTYLSIMQSI
-639 GLNNVLGSNA
+639 DLSKVLSNNA

-660 NNANAVNKVLSKLTA
+660 HNANAVNKVLSKLTA
-675 TVTTKT
+675 TVTPKT
-681 GDSAAFVMSFNPGTT
+681 GASGAFTMVFNPGTT
-696 DDAWKNFMA
+696 DDAWKDFMA

-720 PSQFKVAAEG
+720 PSQFKVAEG

-763 HVDFSKYIH
+763 HVDFSQYIS

>member
-12 LVMVFSLLSVSA
+12 LVMVFSLLPVSA

-36 HWAQAAIL
+36 HWAQSAIL

-58 FSPNGTLTRGQM
+58 FSPDGTLTRGQM

-136 GIAAEDVGV
+136 GIAAEDVGA
-145 LAAFSDVS
+145 LAGFSDLS
-153 LASDYARPYVAAL
+153 LVSDYARPYVAAL

-202 AKDAGAVVDASD
+202 AKDAGAFVDASD

-230 PAGTKIIVAEKA
+230 PAGTKVIVTEKA
-242 TGLTVNGT
+242 TGLTVNGA
-250 AVSDD
+250 AVSAD
-255 QTYIVPEQETK
+255 QTYIVSEEETK
-266 PTEPSKPSKPSGGTI
+266 PTQPTKPSGGTI

-290 AIKFDQNYHWEGCDC
+290 AIKFDQDYHWEECAC
-305 GATRNKTEHT
+305 GAVREKHAHT

-338 GATKKE
+338 GATKME
-344 AISATGHSWG
+344 EIPATGHSWG

-389 HDFSKNGICKCGEK
+389 HSWGDEPAVTYAANGQDGEKVYTCTVCSESKKEAIAWKFNLTVTSESTVDVTVGEDYTAVFTLPKAGSQVDASGVTVAAKMKNVESLGVDGERSHSVTVKTGIPEGTAKPDLSQWLPNCYKFGSATVNATIGGKACTYAFAGNSGVITATADTEAARAAWKELTSHITAGAHKDDSFILVKNGSTLQIGNELLCFEENADDLKLDNFSEMAALIQNVQDHVK
-403 APEVVAMETAW
+403 LETAND
-414 SQMNQALTDITGN
+414 SKAIEIVLKDGTQLAVGSSIATLEDNVTITITGVEMPEN
-427 NDQQLVTAAQNGT
+427 FLSSLRAAVNKGT
-440 EYTLLLNVD
+440 
-449 AIQSGS
+449 
-455 QAFGDNLLNGLATK
+455 
-469 LKTALDAQFGD
+469 
-480 YELTVAGQKVYSE
+480 
-493 KAFNNTALKN
+493 
-503 ALFSVADGFFYNL
+503 
-516 GNMKAENGV
+516 
-525 YTYKTVDAKVQGE
+525 DAKVLIM
-538 NTYAFTVAVQLEGA
+538 AAVQMFDQLVGQI
-552 DVAKVQALAKKLA
+552 D
-565 EHLAM
+565 
-570 EKLTKAEIESRYG
+570 G
-583 IQVSETEAAVVT
+583 ET
-595 VEMPDA
+595 
-601 LMNLAAQMLEEK
+601 
-613 KLNAEQAQSLFDSV
+613 
-627 PVSTYLGIMQNI
+627 I
-639 GLNNVLGSNA
+639 
-649 DNVNSVLATVN
+649 TVN
-660 NNANAVNKVLSKLTA
+660 I
-675 TVTTKT
+675 
-681 GDSAAFVMSFNPGTT
+681 AF
-696 DDAWKNFMA
+696 
-705 GVIGMTGNEGIGAMT
+705 
-720 PSQFKVAAEG
+720 
-730 QYKDVYYAVPVTVTV
+730 
-745 DLESSMGF
+745 
-753 RAEETVVVVL
+753 
-763 HVDFSKYIH
+763 
-772 TTVTP
+772 

>member
-136 GIAAEDVGV
+136 GIAAEDVGA
-145 LAAFSDVS
+145 LAGFSDLS
-153 LASDYARPYVAAL
+153 LVSDYARPYVAAL
-166 VKAGVVKG
+166 VKAGVIKG

-202 AKDAGAVVDASD
+202 AKEAGAVVDASD

-230 PAGTKIIVAEKA
+230 PAGTKIIVTEKA

-250 AVSDD
+250 AVSAD

-315 WTEKVTTEPT
+315 WGEPEVTKAAT
-325 CTEAGEKTFTCVC
+325 CTEPGEKTFTCVC
-338 GATKKE
+338 GATKMKT
-344 AISATGHSWG
+344 IPATGHSWG
-354 EYEVTTA
+354 DESAVTYA
-361 ATCTQPGVM
+361 AKGQDGKKVYTCTVCEG
-370 TSTCSNCGGTQTK
+370 TK
-383 ETPATG
+383 EEEIAWKFNLTVTSENTVDVTVGEDYTAVFTLPAAG
-389 HDFSKNGICKCGEK
+389 
-403 APEVVAMETAW
+403 
-414 SQMNQALTDITGN
+414 SQVDASGVT
-427 NDQQLVTAAQNGT
+427 VTAKMQ
-440 EYTLLLNVD
+440 NVD
-449 AIQSGS
+449 SLGVDGERSHSVTVKTGIQNVKVTLSEFLTNCYDFES
-455 QAFGDNLLNGLATK
+455 ATVNATIDG
-469 LKTALDAQFGD
+469 KTC
-480 YELTVAGQKVYSE
+480 
-493 KAFNNTALKN
+493 
-503 ALFSVADGFFYNL
+503 
-516 GNMKAENGV
+516 
-525 YTYKTVDAKVQGE
+525 
-538 NTYAFTVAVQLEGA
+538 TYAFAGNKGVITATT
-552 DVAKVQALAKKLA
+552 D
-565 EHLAM
+565 
-570 EKLTKAEIESRYG
+570 
-583 IQVSETEAAVVT
+583 TEAARAAWK
-595 VEMPDA
+595 A
-601 LMNLAAQMLEEK
+601 LTSRVAAGTHEDDSFILVKNGSTLQIGSELLCFEENVDD
-613 KLNAEQAQSLFDSV
+613 L
-627 PVSTYLGIMQNI
+627 M
-639 GLNNVLGSNA
+639 LNNFSQMGALIQNVQKHVKLVDATDNEGIKIVLKEGTQ
-649 DNVNSVLATVN
+649 LAVGRSIATLN
-660 NNANAVNKVLSKLTA
+660 EDATITITGIEMDGFLSSLKETVNKVTDAKGLIMTA
-675 TVTTKT
+675 VRMFDELVGQINGKTITVNI
-681 GDSAAFVMSFNPGTT
+681 AF
-696 DDAWKNFMA
+696 
-705 GVIGMTGNEGIGAMT
+705 
-720 PSQFKVAAEG
+720 
-730 QYKDVYYAVPVTVTV
+730 
-745 DLESSMGF
+745 
-753 RAEETVVVVL
+753 
-763 HVDFSKYIH
+763 
-772 TTVTP
+772 

>member
-12 LVMVFSLLSVSA
+12 LVMVFSLLPVSA

-58 FSPNGTLTRGQM
+58 FSPDGTLTRGQM

-117 MPEDP
+117 MPENP

-136 GIAAEDVGV
+136 GIAAEDVGA
-145 LAAFSDVS
+145 LAGFSDLS
-153 LASDYARPYVAAL
+153 LVSDYARPYVAAL

-202 AKDAGAVVDASD
+202 AKDAGAFVDASD

-223 NVKIVNA
+223 DVKVINA

-250 AVSDD
+250 AVSAD

-290 AIKFDQNYHWEGCDC
+290 AIKFDQDYHWEECDC
-305 GATRNKTEHT
+305 GAVREKHAHV
-315 WTEKVTTEPT
+315 WTGKVTTAAT
-325 CTEAGEKTFTCVC
+325 CTEAGTMTYTCVC
-338 GATKKE
+338 GATK
-344 AISATGHSWG
+344 
-354 EYEVTTA
+354 
-361 ATCTQPGVM
+361 M
-370 TSTCSNCGGTQTK
+370 
-383 ETPATG
+383 ETIPATG
-389 HDFSKNGICKCGEK
+389 HDFSNNGICKCGEK

-414 SQMNQALTDITGN
+414 SDMNQALTGITGN
-427 NDQQLVTAAQNGT
+427 GDQQLVTAAQNGT

-455 QAFGDNLLNGLATK
+455 QAFGDDLLNGLATK
-469 LKTALDAQFGD
+469 LKTALDARFGD
-480 YELTVAGQKVYSE
+480 YALTVAGQKVYE
-493 KAFNNTALKN
+493 DKGFQNTALKN

-516 GNMKAENGV
+516 GKMEVENGV

-538 NTYAFTVAVQLEGA
+538 NTYAFTVAVQLKGA
-552 DVAKVQALAKKLA
+552 DVAKVQALAEKLA

-583 IQVSETEAAVVT
+583 IQVAENEAAVVT
-595 VEMPDA
+595 VEMPKA
-601 LMNLAAQMLEEK
+601 LMNFAAQ
-613 KLNAEQAQSLFDSV
+613 KLKNKPAAEVQGIFDGVS
-627 PVSTYLGIMQNI
+627 VSTYLSIMQSI
-639 GLNNVLGSNA
+639 DLSNVLGSNA
-649 DNVNSVLATVN
+649 NDVNSVLATVN
-660 NNANAVNKVLSKLTA
+660 HNANAVNKVLSKLTA
-675 TVTTKT
+675 TVTSKT
-681 GDSAAFVMSFNPGTT
+681 GASGAFTMEFNPGTT
-696 DDAWKNFMA
+696 GDAWKDFMA
-705 GVIGMTGNEGIGAMT
+705 GVVGMTSEDIGKMK
-720 PSQFKVAAEG
+720 PSQFKVADG
-730 QYKDVYYAVPVTVTV
+730 KYKNVYYAVPVTVTI
-745 DLESSMGF
+745 DLESF

-763 HVDFSKYIH
+763 HVDFSQYIP
-772 TTVTP
+772 TMVTP

>member
-12 LVMVFSLLSVSA
+12 LVMVFSLLPVSA

-36 HWAQAAIL
+36 HWAQSAIL

-58 FSPNGTLTRGQM
+58 FSPDGTLTRGQM

-136 GIAAEDVGV
+136 GIAAEDVGA
-145 LAAFSDVS
+145 LAGFSDLS
-153 LASDYARPYVAAL
+153 LVSDYARPYVAAL

-202 AKDAGAVVDASD
+202 AKDAGAFVDASD

-230 PAGTKIIVAEKA
+230 PAGTKVIVTEKA

-250 AVSDD
+250 AVSAD
-255 QTYIVPEQETK
+255 QTYIVPEEETK
-266 PTEPSKPSKPSGGTI
+266 PTQPSKPSGGTI

-290 AIKFDQNYHWEGCDC
+290 AIKFDQDYHWEECAC
-305 GATRNKTEHT
+305 GAVREKHAHT

-344 AISATGHSWG
+344 AI
-354 EYEVTTA
+354 
-361 ATCTQPGVM
+361 
-370 TSTCSNCGGTQTK
+370 
-383 ETPATG
+383 PATG
-389 HDFSKNGICKCGEK
+389 HDFSNNGICKCGEK

-414 SQMNQALTDITGN
+414 SQMNQALTGITGN

-455 QAFGDNLLNGLATK
+455 QAFGDDLLNGLATK
-469 LKTALDAQFGD
+469 LKAALDAQFGN

-516 GNMKAENGV
+516 GNMVAESGV

-538 NTYAFTVAVQLEGA
+538 NTYAFTVAVQLKGE
-552 DVAKVQALAKKLA
+552 DVAKVQALAEKLA
-565 EHLAM
+565 EHLTM
-570 EKLTKAEIESRYG
+570 EKLTKAEIETRYG
-583 IQVSETEAAVVT
+583 IQVPENEAAVVT

-601 LMNLAAQMLEEK
+601 LMNAAAAMLKEA
-613 KLNAEQAQSLFDSV
+613 NITTAETAQNTFDRFT
-627 PVSTYLGIMQNI
+627 VSQYLTIMQMVE
-639 GLNNVLGSNA
+639 LNSVLGNNA

-660 NNANAVNKVLSKLTA
+660 HNANAVNKVLSKLTA
-675 TVTTKT
+675 TVTPKT
-681 GDSAAFVMSFNPGTT
+681 GNSAAFVMSFNPGTT
-696 DDAWKNFMA
+696 DDAWKDFMA
-705 GVIGMTGNEGIGAMT
+705 GVVGMTGNKGIGAMT
-720 PSQFKVAAEG
+720 PSQFKVAEG

-763 HVDFSKYIH
+763 HVDFSKYIP

>member
-12 LVMVFSLLSVSA
+12 LVMVFSLLPVSA

-58 FSPNGTLTRGQM
+58 FSPDGTLTRGQM
-70 AVILSRLLN
+70 AMILSRLLN

-188 AEIVTMIDRLVGHY
+188 AEIVTMVDRLVGHY
-202 AKDAGAVVDASD
+202 AKEAGAFVDASD

-266 PTEPSKPSKPSGGTI
+266 PTQPSKPSGGTI

-290 AIKFDQNYHWEGCDC
+290 AIKFDQDYHWEECAC
-305 GATRNKTEHT
+305 GATSKKYAHT
-315 WTEKVTTEPT
+315 WTEKVTTAAT
-325 CTEAGEKTFTCVC
+325 CTEPGEKTFTCVC

-344 AISATGHSWG
+344 AI
-354 EYEVTTA
+354 
-361 ATCTQPGVM
+361 
-370 TSTCSNCGGTQTK
+370 
-383 ETPATG
+383 PATG
-389 HDFSKNGICKCGEK
+389 HDFSNNGICKCGEK

-414 SQMNQALTDITGN
+414 SQMKQALTGITGN
-427 NDQQLVTAAQNGT
+427 GDQQLVTAAQNGT
-440 EYTLLLNVD
+440 KYTLLLNVD

-455 QAFGDNLLNGLATK
+455 QAFGDDLLNGLATK
-469 LKTALDAQFGD
+469 LKAALDARFGD
-480 YELTVAGQKVYSE
+480 YELTVAGQKVYE
-493 KAFNNTALKN
+493 DKEFQNTALKN

-516 GNMKAENGV
+516 GKMEAEDGV
-525 YTYKTVDAKVQGE
+525 YTYKTVDAKVQ
-538 NTYAFTVAVQLEGA
+538 
-552 DVAKVQALAKKLA
+552 ALAEKLA
-565 EHLAM
+565 EHLTM
-570 EKLTKAEIESRYG
+570 EKLTKTEIESRYG
-583 IQVSETEAAVVT
+583 IQVPENEAAVVT

-660 NNANAVNKVLSKLTA
+660 NNANAVNKVLSKLNA
-675 TVTTKT
+675 TVTPKT
-681 GDSAAFVMSFNPGTT
+681 GNSAAFVMSFNPGTT
-696 DDAWKNFMA
+696 DDAWKDFMA
-705 GVIGMTGNEGIGAMT
+705 GVVGMTGNEGIGAMT
-720 PSQFKVAAEG
+720 PSRFKVAAEG
-730 QYKDVYYAVPVTVTV
+730 QYKDVYYAVPVTVTI
-745 DLESSMGF
+745 DLEGLGF

-763 HVDFSKYIH
+763 HVDFSRYIP

>member
-12 LVMVFSLLSVSA
+12 LVMVFSLLPMSA

-58 FSPNGTLTRGQM
+58 FSPDGTLTRGQM

-153 LASDYARPYVAAL
+153 LVSDYARPYVAAL

-188 AEIVTMIDRLVGHY
+188 AEIVTMINRLVGHY
-202 AKDAGAVVDASD
+202 AKDAGAFVDASD

-223 NVKIVNA
+223 NVKVINA

-250 AVSDD
+250 AVSAD

-290 AIKFDQNYHWEGCDC
+290 AIKFDNDYHWEECDC
-305 GATRNKTEHT
+305 GATREKHAHT
-315 WTEKVTTEPT
+315 WTKKVTTEPT
-325 CTEAGEKTFTCVC
+325 CTEAGTMTYTCVC
-338 GATKKE
+338 GATK
-344 AISATGHSWG
+344 
-354 EYEVTTA
+354 
-361 ATCTQPGVM
+361 M
-370 TSTCSNCGGTQTK
+370 
-383 ETPATG
+383 ETIPATG
-389 HDFSKNGICKCGEK
+389 HDFSNNGICKCGKK

-414 SQMNQALTDITGN
+414 SDMNRALTGITGN
-427 NDQQLVTAAQNGT
+427 DQQQLVTAAQNDT

-455 QAFGDNLLNGLATK
+455 QAFGDDLLNGLATK
-469 LKTALDAQFGD
+469 LKAALDARFGD
-480 YELTVAGQKVYSE
+480 YKLTVAGQKVYE
-493 KAFNNTALKN
+493 DKEFQNTALKN

-516 GNMKAENGV
+516 GKMEAENGV

-538 NTYAFTVAVQLEGA
+538 NTYAFTIAVQLKGG
-552 DVAKVQALAKKLA
+552 DVAKVQALAEKLA

-570 EKLTKAEIESRYG
+570 EKLTKDEIEGRYG
-583 IQVSETEAAVVT
+583 IQVAENEAAVVT

-601 LMNLAAQMLEEK
+601 LMNAAAQMLEGK
-613 KLNAEQAQSLFDSV
+613 TAAQAQGIFDGVS
-627 PVSTYLGIMQNI
+627 VSTYLSIMQSI
-639 GLNNVLGSNA
+639 DLSNVLGSNA
-649 DNVNSVLATVN
+649 NDVNSVLATVN
-660 NNANAVNKVLSKLTA
+660 HNANAVNKVLSKLTA
-675 TVTTKT
+675 TVTPKT

-696 DDAWKNFMA
+696 GDAWKDFMA
-705 GVIGMTGNEGIGAMT
+705 GVARMTGEGIGAMT
-720 PSQFKVAAEG
+720 PSKFKVAAEG
-730 QYKDVYYAVPVTVTV
+730 QYKDVYYAVPVTVTI
-745 DLESSMGF
+745 DLEGSMGF

-763 HVDFSKYIH
+763 HVDFSQYIPA
-772 TTVTP
+772 TVTP

>member
-1 MKRKILAALLT
+1 
-12 LVMVFSLLSVSA
+12 
-24 WAEETTYSDVAG
+24 
-36 HWAQAAIL
+36 
-44 RWSDYGVLQGSEGK
+44 
-58 FSPNGTLTRGQM
+58 
-70 AVILSRLLN
+70 
-79 LPAAPSAGFTDV
+79 
-91 APDAWYADGINRC
+91 
-104 AAAGILQGSEGKA
+104 
-117 MPEDP
+117 
-122 ITREQAM
+122 
-129 VMLCRAL
+129 MLCRAL

-153 LASDYARPYVAAL
+153 LVSDYARPYVAAL
-166 VKAGVVKG
+166 VKAGVIKG

-202 AKDAGAVVDASD
+202 AKEAGAVVDASD

-250 AVSDD
+250 AVSAD

-290 AIKFDQNYHWEGCDC
+290 AIKFDQNYHWEECAC
-305 GATRNKTEHT
+305 GAVREKHAHT

-325 CTEAGEKTFTCVC
+325 CTEPGEKTFTCVC

-344 AISATGHSWG
+344 AI
-354 EYEVTTA
+354 
-361 ATCTQPGVM
+361 
-370 TSTCSNCGGTQTK
+370 
-383 ETPATG
+383 PATG
-389 HDFSKNGICKCGEK
+389 HDFSNNGICKCGEK

-414 SQMNQALTDITGN
+414 SQMNQALTGITGN

-440 EYTLLLNVD
+440 KYTLLLNVD

-455 QAFGDNLLNGLATK
+455 QAFGDDLLNGLATK

-493 KAFNNTALKN
+493 KTFNNTALKN

-516 GNMKAENGV
+516 GKMEAEDGV

-538 NTYAFTVAVQLEGA
+538 NTYAFTVAVQLKGE
-552 DVAKVQALAKKLA
+552 DVAKVQALAEKLA
-565 EHLAM
+565 EHLTM

-583 IQVSETEAAVVT
+583 IQVPETEAAVVT

-601 LMNLAAQMLEEK
+601 LMNAAAGMLENETA
-613 KLNAEQAQSLFDSV
+613 AEVQSTFDRV
-627 PVSTYLGIMQNI
+627 PVSTYLSIMQSI
-639 GLNNVLGSNA
+639 DLRDVLGSNA

-660 NNANAVNKVLSKLTA
+660 HNANAVNKVLSKLTA
-675 TVTTKT
+675 TVTPKT
-681 GDSAAFVMSFNPGTT
+681 GASGAFTMAFNPGTT
-696 DDAWKNFMA
+696 GDAWKDFMA
-705 GVIGMTGNEGIGAMT
+705 GVVGMTGNEGIGAMT
-720 PSQFKVAAEG
+720 PSRFKVAEG

-745 DLESSMGF
+745 DLESSIGF

-763 HVDFSKYIH
+763 HVDFSLYIP

>member
-12 LVMVFSLLSVSA
+12 LVMVFSLLPVSA

-36 HWAQAAIL
+36 HWAQTAIL

-58 FSPNGTLTRGQM
+58 FSPDGTLTRGQM

-136 GIAAEDVGV
+136 GIAAEDVGA
-145 LAAFSDVS
+145 LTGFSDLS
-153 LASDYARPYVAAL
+153 LVSDYARPYVAAL

-188 AEIVTMIDRLVGHY
+188 AEIVTMVDRLVGHY
-202 AKDAGAVVDASD
+202 AKEAGAFVDASD

-266 PTEPSKPSKPSGGTI
+266 PTEPSKPSGGTI

-290 AIKFDQNYHWEGCDC
+290 AIKFDQDYHWEECAC
-305 GATRNKTEHT
+305 GATRNKTEHA
-315 WTEKVTTEPT
+315 WGEPEVTKAAT
-325 CTEAGEKTFTCVC
+325 CTEPGEKTFTCVC

-344 AISATGHSWG
+344 AI
-354 EYEVTTA
+354 
-361 ATCTQPGVM
+361 
-370 TSTCSNCGGTQTK
+370 
-383 ETPATG
+383 PATG
-389 HDFSKNGICKCGEK
+389 HDFSNNGICKCGEK

-414 SQMNQALTDITGN
+414 SQMNQALTGITGN

-440 EYTLLLNVD
+440 KYTLLLNVD

-455 QAFGDNLLNGLATK
+455 QAFGDDLLNGLATK
-469 LKTALDAQFGD
+469 LKAALDAQFGD
-480 YELTVAGQKVYSE
+480 YELTVAGQKVYDK

-516 GNMKAENGV
+516 GKMEAEDGV

-538 NTYAFTVAVQLEGA
+538 NTYAFTIAVQLKGE

-583 IQVSETEAAVVT
+583 IQVPENEAAVVT
-595 VEMPDA
+595 MEMPDA
-601 LMNLAAQMLEEK
+601 LMNAAAQMLEGKTATEV
-613 KLNAEQAQSLFDSV
+613 QSTFDRV
-627 PVSTYLGIMQNI
+627 PVSTYLSIMQSI
-639 GLNNVLGSNA
+639 GLRDVLGSNA

-660 NNANAVNKVLSKLTA
+660 HNANAVNKVLSKLTA

-681 GDSAAFVMSFNPGTT
+681 GDSAAFVMAFNPGSNG
-696 DDAWKNFMA
+696 DAWKDFMA

-720 PSQFKVAAEG
+720 PSQFKVAEG

-763 HVDFSKYIH
+763 HVDFSKYIP